1 MADEERFSWVTVVSC
16 GLGMLA
22 FAVTVLMRVSRG
34 TAVEQQNF
42 SMPMIICMLVMS
54 APILA
59 AKAWVGTRSQREKDG
74 PDERDRDIA
83 RRGDQARYQILLCT
97 CVPVLSMSFSGTGH
111 FWIAT
116 AVFAGLG
123 TSYLVG
129 AGVQIAGYRRGV
141 PAW

>member
-1 MADEERFSWVTVVSC
+1 MGAQF
-16 GLGMLA
+16 
-22 FAVTVLMRVSRG
+22 
-34 TAVEQQNF
+34 
-42 SMPMIICMLVMS
+42 
-54 APILA
+54 
-59 AKAWVGTRSQREKDG
+59 AWVGTRSQREEDG

-83 RRGDQARYQILLCT
+83 RRGDQARYQILLCM
-97 CVPVLSMSFSGTGH
+97 CVPVLSMAFSGTEH

-129 AGVQIAGYRRGV
+129 AGVQIGGYRRGV